1 MISVLTNDQYP
12 ITEGDMSFKE
22 NLKNKMLID
31 RLSKTISPTI
41 GSPEKHRKVDKDT
54 MRKLLSLSPFVLEKR
69 RDLELYFRELEP
81 GIGEILVLDNE
92 LPLYGKTTLDDVV
105 LRKSPELKE
114 MISIRNVI
122 KILHDSDVIMCKGR
136 DALRYVHD
144 RALDSLDLRF
154 EEKDIEEIAND
165 GNDALGRGDSEA
177 VMETLD
183 LFIEL
188 LGYESVP
195 AAVLV
200 NDYVMLGDRH
210 EEEGVG
216 EAFGPII
223 MYNDRTNVLRL
234 IKETVSVDDPA
245 EQMVIPGV
253 ALGEIEP
260 DAEGYWVFQFLKE
273 AVLKKK
279 RPVLH

>member
-1 MISVLTNDQYP
+1 
-12 ITEGDMSFKE
+12 MSFKE
-22 NLKNKMLID
+22 NLKKKILID
-31 RLSKTISPTI
+31 RLSKTVSPTI
-41 GSPEKHRKVDKDT
+41 GSPEKHRKVDKET
-54 MRKLLSLSPFVLEKR
+54 MRKLLPLSPFVLEKR
-69 RDLELYFRELEP
+69 RDLELFFRELEP
-81 GIGEILVLDNE
+81 GVGEILVLDNE
-92 LPLYGKTTLDDVV
+92 LPLYGKTSLDDVV

-122 KILHDSDVIMCKGR
+122 KILHDSDVVICKGR

-144 RALDSLDLRF
+144 RALDLLDLRF

-165 GNDALGRGDSEA
+165 GNDALGMGDSDA

-183 LFIEL
+183 LFVEL

-200 NDYVMLGDRH
+200 NDYVMLGARH
-210 EEEGVG
+210 ETEGG
-216 EAFGPII
+216 TETFGPII
-223 MYNDRTNVLRL
+223 MYNDKANVLKL
-234 IKETVSVDDPA
+234 IKETVPMDDSA
-245 EQMVIPGV
+245 EQRVIPGV
-253 ALGEIEP
+253 ALGEVEP

-279 RPVLH
+279 QPVLH

>member
-1 MISVLTNDQYP
+1 
-12 ITEGDMSFKE
+12 MSFKE
-22 NLKNKMLID
+22 NLKKKMLID
-31 RLSKTISPTI
+31 RLSKTVSPTI
-41 GSPEKHRKVDKDT
+41 GSPERPWKVDKET

-69 RDLELYFRELEP
+69 RDLELYFRQVEP

-92 LPLYGKTTLDDVV
+92 LPLYGKTTLDDVT

-122 KILHDSDVIMCKGR
+122 KILHQSDVIMSKGR

-144 RALDSLDLRF
+144 RALDLLDLRF

-165 GNDALGRGDSEA
+165 GIDALERGDSEA
-177 VMETLD
+177 VIETLD
-183 LFIEL
+183 LFVEL

-200 NDYVMLGDRH
+200 NDYVMFGSRH
-210 EEEGVG
+210 EAEDKR

-223 MYNDRTNVLRL
+223 MYNDRTNILRL
-234 IKETVSVDDPA
+234 VKETVYLDDPVGQ
-245 EQMVIPGV
+245 ELIHRV
-253 ALGEIEP
+253 ALGEVEP
-260 DAEGYWVFQFLKE
+260 HAEGYRVFRFLKE
-273 AVLKKK
+273 VVMKRE
-279 RPVLH
+279 RPVVH

>member
-1 MISVLTNDQYP
+1 
-12 ITEGDMSFKE
+12 MSFKE
-22 NLKNKMLID
+22 NLKKKMLID
-31 RLSKTISPTI
+31 SLSKTVSPTI
-41 GSPEKHRKVDKDT
+41 GSPEKHRKVDKGT

-69 RDLELYFRELEP
+69 RDLELYFRQLEP
-81 GIGEILVLDNE
+81 GMAEILVLDNE

-114 MISIRNVI
+114 MISLRNII
-122 KILHDSDVIMCKGR
+122 KILHDSDVVMCKGR

-144 RALDSLDLRF
+144 CALDLLDLRF

-165 GNDALGRGDSEA
+165 GNDALARGDSEA
-177 VMETLD
+177 VIETLD

-200 NDYVMLGDRH
+200 NDYVMFGSH
-210 EEEGVG
+210 Y
-216 EAFGPII
+216 EAEAGRETFGPII
-223 MYNDRTNVLRL
+223 MYNDRTNILRL
-234 IKETVSVDDPA
+234 IKRRVSVDDPV

-253 ALGEIEP
+253 ALGEEEP

-273 AVLKKK
+273 EVLKKE
-279 RPVLH
+279 RPTLH

>member
-1 MISVLTNDQYP
+1 
-12 ITEGDMSFKE
+12 MSFKE
-22 NLKNKMLID
+22 NLKKKILID
-31 RLSKTISPTI
+31 RLSKIVSPTI
-41 GSPEKHRKVDKDT
+41 GSPERHRKVDKET

-81 GIGEILVLDNE
+81 GVGEILVLDNE
-92 LPLYGKTTLDDVV
+92 LPLYGKTSLDDVV

-122 KILHDSDVIMCKGR
+122 RILHDSDVVMCKGR

-144 RALDSLDLRF
+144 RALDLLDLRF
-154 EEKDIEEIAND
+154 KEKDIEEIAND
-165 GNDALGRGDSEA
+165 GNDALGMGDSEA

-200 NDYVMLGDRH
+200 NDYFMMGARH
-210 EEEGVG
+210 EAEGG
-216 EAFGPII
+216 METFGPII
-223 MYNDRTNVLRL
+223 MYNDKTNVLKL
-234 IKETVSVDDPA
+234 IKETVSMDDAA

-253 ALGEIEP
+253 ALGEVEP

-273 AVLKKK
+273 EVLKKK
-279 RPVLH
+279 GPVLH

>member
-1 MISVLTNDQYP
+1 
-12 ITEGDMSFKE
+12 MSFKE
-22 NLKNKMLID
+22 NLKKKMLID
-31 RLSKTISPTI
+31 TLSRTVSQSI
-41 GSPEKHRKVDKDT
+41 GSPERPLKVDKET
-54 MRKLLSLSPFVLEKR
+54 MRRLLSLSPFVLEKR
-69 RDLELYFRELEP
+69 RDLELYFRQVEP

-92 LPLYGKTTLDDVV
+92 LPLYGKTTLDDVT

-122 KILHDSDVIMCKGR
+122 KILHQSDVIMSKGR

-144 RALDSLDLRF
+144 RALDLLDLRF
-154 EEKDIEEIAND
+154 EEKDIEEMVND
-165 GNDALGRGDSEA
+165 GIDALAREDSEA

-183 LFIEL
+183 LFVEL

-200 NDYVMLGDRH
+200 NDYVMFGSRH
-210 EEEGVG
+210 EAEDKR

-223 MYNDRTNVLRL
+223 MYNDRTNILRL
-234 IKETVSVDDPA
+234 IEGTVHVDDPV
-245 EQMVIPGV
+245 EQEVIPRV
-253 ALGEIEP
+253 ALAEIEP
-260 DAEGYWVFQFLKE
+260 DAEGYLVFQFLKE
-273 AVLKKK
+273 VVMKRE